1 MMFPKHSILDLW
13 PGSEDAYLSIS
24 SNLLA
29 EWPRAMYCMIHIQN
43 PAYYR
48 KFRHSQAYSC
58 LTKTYLES
66 CVTLAIQ
73 NPAIFRILACLESK
87 TYSELKHILA
97 YSERC
102 VTLAYREPCHIQN
115 FAIFRIL
122 ADLGPKVYSE
132 CCLYEHIQAYSGIFD
147 NGSCNINFL
156 FFVL

>member
-1 MMFPKHSILDLW
+1 
-13 PGSEDAYLSIS
+13 
-24 SNLLA
+24 
-29 EWPRAMYCMIHIQN
+29 MYCMIHIQN

-58 LTKTYLES
+58 LIKTYLES

-73 NPAIFRILACLESK
+73 NPAVFRILACLESK
-87 TYSELKHILA
+87 IYSELKV

-122 ADLGPKVYSE
+122 AYLELKVYSE
-132 CCLYEHIQAYSGIFD
+132 SCLYGHIQAYSGIFD

-156 FFVL
+156 SFFTLILQTFSPKFKKTYFLDFFDYNDVNFNA